1 LKHVLV
7 SGLALG
13 GFRAGC
19 PKPHRLVDEEGR
31 LCCRNRLTVRSRC
44 PAAASQR
51 RGAMSRAARGPGA
64 WAAWSSRPVAGVY
77 PLRWPRPA
85 ALLRQP
91 AAPWPPTVPYPSTS
105 EIWPGAEPHS
115 GTALL

>member
-51 RGAMSRAARGPGA
+51 RGAMSRAWRLGCLILATGGGRLPA
-64 WAAWSSRPVAGVY
+64 PVATACGAAAAACRAVAAGR
-77 PLRWPRPA
+77 PLSVHFRDLAR
-85 ALLRQP
+85 RR
-91 AAPWPPTVPYPSTS
+91 APFRYRL
-105 EIWPGAEPHS
+105 I
-115 GTALL
+115 